1 MIALFPTLA
10 ASLFLLT
17 PQTPSPPDETATVER
32 LKSALAATG
41 LNYSASASGLSYTVV
56 FDNADKRKQTV
67 YVGVRPG
74 QAGSIHAHILYT
86 TVWSGQDAPGEA
98 LMRNV
103 LGRSKKLGAYYL
115 FKDSKNTWAIR
126 FGAHFDATDLKPTS
140 SSGDAP
146 VTTLKDMLYFV
157 NQVGEETDKEL
168 NGTKDNR

>member
-1 MIALFPTLA
+1 LIALLPALA
-10 ASLFLLT
+10 ASLFLLA
-17 PQTPSPPDETATVER
+17 PQTPSPEETAASER

-41 LNYSASASGLSYTVV
+41 LNYSTSASGLSYTVV

-67 YVGVRPG
+67 YVAVKPG
-74 QAGSIHAHILYT
+74 KLETMAHSLYT

-98 LMRNV
+98 LMRSV
-103 LGRSKKLGAYYL
+103 LAKSKKLGAYYL
-115 FKDSKNTWAIR
+115 FKDTKGTWAIR
-126 FGAHFDATDLKPTS
+126 FSAHFDAMDLKSTS
-140 SSGDAP
+140 ASGEAL

>member
-10 ASLFLLT
+10 ASLFLLA
-17 PQTPSPPDETATVER
+17 PQTPSPEETAASER

-41 LNYSASASGLSYTVV
+41 LTFATSTSGLSYTVV

-67 YVGVRPG
+67 YVAVKPG
-74 QAGSIHAHILYT
+74 RSGSIYSHILYT
-86 TVWSGQDAPGEA
+86 TVWMGTSAPDEA

-115 FKDSKNTWAIR
+115 FKDSKGTWAIR

-140 SSGDAP
+140 ASGDAP
-146 VTTLKDMLYFV
+146 ATTLKDMLYFV